1 MDDRGAGIEIELWAL
16 SRTRRSGPPE
26 RRAGAAGDRPG
37 QLADGSEVTGFVCEG
52 HAAADAEDVT
62 VHGGW
67 RAYLAASAAEA
78 AA

>member
-1 MDDRGAGIEIELWAL
+1 V
-16 SRTRRSGPPE
+16 
-26 RRAGAAGDRPG
+26 GAAAAALGALLSEVPSPLAIGRV

-78 AA
+78 DA